1 MKKTFRVNLENIPD
15 ELQPLVKEEMTKDE
29 VAMLGTVIMKMK
41 YEKFKNKLMGWWYE
55 RKPKIKNRKEV

>member
-29 VAMLGTVIMKMK
+29 VALLGTIIFKMK

-55 RKPKIKNRKEV
+55 RKSKTKNREKV